1 MRYVLGID
9 IGNTRIAAAICRR
22 AGGSWAEPQVVRVFE
37 SVLYVAPDET
47 VQVGLDNAAIGVE
60 SSRIARGFLRRIGD
74 EVPIQLGDG
83 LYSPQSLTAAAAGWV
98 ADLVT
103 EFEGVEPERVALTHP
118 PGWGAY
124 RRGLLYEALTDA
136 GLPGTVLLPGPV
148 AAAEAHL
155 VRERVEV
162 GATMVVCRL
171 GGEHVD
177 IVALRR
183 NPGTFEVI
191 GHGEPPCPQ
200 AGAAI
205 DDLLAEHVG
214 PEVDRSACLRA
225 KEMLSM
231 APEVTIPTP
240 DDLVRVGRPEFERLI
255 RPVLSA
261 SLAPLSRYEPVP
273 TVLLAGGTARIPLV
287 AAIAAETLEARVL
300 VDPDPGT
307 AVCRGAALAAR
318 PPVEAL
324 PESTALVPRVPNL
337 PERDVDDG
345 FDAEPVPPRPPVVVT
360 PLEPPKRRFIKGGR
374 S

>member
-9 IGNTRIAAAICRR
+9 IGSTRIAAAICRR
-22 AGGSWAEPQVVRVFE
+22 AGQSWAEPQVVRVFE

-47 VQVGLDNAAIGVE
+47 VQVGLDNLAAGVE
-60 SSRIARGFLRRIGD
+60 SSRMARRFLRRIGD
-74 EVPIQLGDG
+74 EVPIQLGNQ
-83 LYSPQSLTAAAAGWV
+83 LYSPQALTAAAAGWV
-98 ADLVT
+98 TDLVT
-103 EFEGVEPERVALTHP
+103 EVEGVPPERVALTHP

-124 RRGLLYEALTDA
+124 RRGLLRDALTDA
-136 GLPGTVLLPGPV
+136 GLPGTLLLPGPI
-148 AAAEAHL
+148 AAAESHL

-162 GATMVVCRL
+162 GTTMVVCRL

-177 IVALRR
+177 LAVLRR

-191 GHGEPPCPQ
+191 GHGESPCPQ

-214 PEVDRSACLRA
+214 AEDRGSCLRA

-231 APEVTIPTP
+231 APEVTIPVP
-240 DDLVRVGRPEFERLI
+240 GDLVRVTRPEFERLI
-255 RPVLSA
+255 RPLLSA
-261 SLAPLSRYEPVP
+261 CLAPLSRYASVS

-287 AAIAAETLEARVL
+287 AALAAETLEARVM

-307 AVCRGAALAAR
+307 AVCRGAALVAR

-324 PESTALVPRVPNL
+324 PGSTALVPRVPSL
-337 PERDVDDG
+337 PDHDVDDG

-360 PLEPPKRRFIKGGR
+360 PLEPPKRRFVKGGR